1 LLEQLVDQ
9 RCLAVINMR
18 NDGDV
23 SYMLYVGHFRV
34 FGWRGGGL

>member
-1 LLEQLVDQ
+1 MSTETGV
-9 RCLAVINMR
+9 AR